1 MKKTRT
7 ILGEE
12 AREALKRGM
21 DKVYEPVAATIGAKG
36 RNAVFQDWNEV
47 VVTNDGVSIAR
58 KINPE
63 DPFEAMGADLIKQ
76 TAEKTNDEAGDGTTT
91 SIVLAHAIVTEG
103 MKAITAGA
111 DPMTIRRQLE
121 EEKNK
126 AIELLKSISKP
137 VEDNL
142 FNVAQISVEDSDIAS
157 IVSEAVT
164 KAGKNGNVV
173 VEESS
178 GYDIEKK
185 EQRGYFFEK
194 GFISPYMV
202 TNPDK
207 MEAVLTDTAVI
218 ITDRTINLNRELM
231 GVLNEI
237 HQSGNKSA
245 LIIAEKVEGELLQSL
260 ITNKLKGLFVSVV
273 VRKPN
278 TIEELED
285 IATITGATAVTAD
298 KGIKDIA
305 YSHVGFAKSVIV
317 KKNETIIIGNDEI
330 NTNLT
335 MRIAS
340 LEKEVSENPN
350 TDLPKNRLAKL
361 VNGVVVLKVGAK
373 TEAERK
379 YLKLKVDDA
388 VSACKAALDE
398 GIVEGGGVALYKIAD
413 GLGGELLSIALKTP
427 YYRILKNAG
436 IKSNT
441 TGLKYDVKT
450 GEVVDDLFTRGII
463 DPTKVERC
471 AIENAVSLAKTFI
484 TIESAT
490 VDVEEDTK

>member
-1 MKKTRT
+1 MKKTET
-7 ILGEE
+7 LLGEE
-12 AREALKRGM
+12 AREALKRGI

-36 RNAVFQDWNEV
+36 RNAVFVDWGEV
-47 VVTNDGVSIAR
+47 IVTNDGVSIAK

-63 DPFEAMGADLIKQ
+63 DPFEAMGANLIKQ

-91 SIVLAHAIVTEG
+91 SVVLAHSIITEG
-103 MKAITAGA
+103 MKAIQNGA

-126 AIELLKSISKP
+126 SIDLLKSVSKP

-142 FNVAQISVEDSDIAS
+142 FDVAQISVEDTDIAS

-164 KAGKNGNVV
+164 TAGKNGNVI

-185 EQRGYFFEK
+185 EQKGYFFEK

-207 MEAVLTDTAVI
+207 MEAVLTDAAVI
-218 ITDRTINLNRELM
+218 VTDRTINLNRELM

-245 LIIAEKVEGELLQSL
+245 LIIADKVEGELLQSL

-298 KGIKDIA
+298 KGIKEISF
-305 YSHVGFAKSVIV
+305 SHVGFAKSVIV
-317 KKNETIIIGNDEI
+317 KKNETIIIGKDDI
-330 NTNLT
+330 NPALS
-335 MRIAS
+335 MRIAN
-340 LEKEVSENPN
+340 LEKEVADNPN
-350 TDLPKNRLAKL
+350 TDLPKSRLAKL
-361 VNGVVVLKVGAK
+361 VNGVIVLKVGAK

-388 VSACKAALDE
+388 VAACRAALDE
-398 GIVEGGGVALYKIAD
+398 GVIVGGGYSLFRIAEQI
-413 GLGGELLSIALKTP
+413 GGELLGIALKTP

-436 IKSNT
+436 IENDK
-441 TGLKYDVKT
+441 GLSYNVKT
-450 GEVVDDLFTRGII
+450 GKVIEDMFKEGIV
-463 DPTKVERC
+463 DPTKVARC

-490 VDVEEDTK
+490 VDLEEEKF